1 VKIIRRRLAGVVEI
15 ELDPRSDPRGYF
27 MRVFDADVFAAHNLP
42 TRWVQGNESLS
53 IPRNVI
59 RGLHYQRPPHT
70 EAKLVR
76 AASGA
81 VLDVFVDLR
90 LGSPTFGQWDKV
102 TLSAERHNMVL
113 VPRGFAHGFC
123 TLTENS
129 TVIYMV
135 DNAYAP
141 TAEGGVRWDD
151 PAIGIEW
158 PLTAEPIISD
168 KDRAWPGLAET
179 APIPVETIPTPWSG
193 AEDGNR

>member
-1 VKIIRRRLAGVVEI
+1 MKITPKRLSGVVEI
-15 ELDPRSDPRGYF
+15 ELEPRQDPRGYF
-27 MRVFDADVFAAHNLP
+27 MRVFDAEIFAHHGLP
-42 TRWVQGNESLS
+42 TQWVQGNESLS

-90 LGSPTFGQWDKV
+90 RGSPTFGQWDSV

-141 TAEGGVRWDD
+141 EAEGGVRWND
-151 PAIGIEW
+151 PALAIDW
-158 PLTAEPIISD
+158 PLTDTPIISA
-168 KDRAWPGLAET
+168 KDQAWPTLSET
-179 APIPVETIPTPWSG
+179 APLAIDFTQPGKPI
-193 AEDGNR
+193 

>member
-1 VKIIRRRLAGVVEI
+1 MKITPKRLAGVVEI
-15 ELDPRSDPRGYF
+15 ELEPRRDPRGYF
-27 MRVFDADVFAAHNLP
+27 MRVYDAEIFVRHGLP
-42 TRWVQGNESLS
+42 TQWVQGNESLS

-70 EAKLVR
+70 EAKLIR

-90 LGSPTFGQWDKV
+90 LGSPTFGQWDSV

-123 TLTENS
+123 TLADNS

-135 DNAYAP
+135 DNAYTP
-141 TAEGGVRWDD
+141 GAEGGVRWND
-151 PAIGIEW
+151 PALGIDW
-158 PLTAEPIISD
+158 PLTGAPIISD
-168 KDRAWPGLAET
+168 KDQAWPGLAET
-179 APIPVETIPTPWSG
+179 TPLVIDVSRPG
-193 AEDGNR
+193 SAT